1 MRRRETTFSHRLQRL
16 LILTRQ
22 RGLLTRSLAICVF
35 ALLFSC
41 NLAAQTD
48 SNLTPSSVI
57 DTLNSGEI
65 TEALQQAIELD
76 DAAGSRLSDVDTTLM
91 LMQVARGFQKS
102 GDNATAAKLC
112 KRAIKASKR
121 PAADSLT
128 TKQNALVQLAAGT
141 TLFKAGNLH
150 DATEALATALADSSD
165 LDATLNTA
173 QRNVATKLLIQI
185 GGEAIKN
192 KNVELATQAY
202 GHAAENGVKDLRA
215 TAMLGKG
222 WTLASDGKDHPNAA
236 KVLNDFVQEYPDHPD
251 AARAAV
257 AGARCWQRSARNDK
271 ADELA
276 ELVFDRWPDSSE
288 AMDLMRD
295 YISLPDSRLPKS
307 AQQWLENQ
315 IKDDK
320 TASLDPAIAAVALF
334 IEFKAG
340 NSDRVDLLAK
350 RIAESDQKGD
360 ITLSVLEK
368 HTENGQSTEAKRL
381 AANFTSKHA
390 NTTIAAQ
397 EAVCRW
403 AAAEKQWQIIA
414 LASEH
419 SKPSENLD
427 SRSIATE
434 RLFAESLMQTARVSD
449 AQIWWDHLVDVRN
462 DTAFSTQLRC
472 AETATANSDVT
483 TASKRI
489 AAAQLAASNAPQA
502 TMVQMLSAELSIRKL
517 EFDAARTTLAS
528 VVENPGAVPAV
539 RARAQW
545 LIGETFFMQREF
557 LQAIEEYRKVDS
569 IVPDGQWSAASIIQA
584 GKSFEQL
591 GRTQEAKVCYQIL
604 QRRFADSPHAPL
616 ARRRLAA
623 INPDSSTPNNRPIQR

>member
-1 MRRRETTFSHRLQRL
+1 MRRREITFSHRHQRL

-22 RGLLTRSLAICVF
+22 RGLLTRSFAICVF
-35 ALLFSC
+35 AFLFSC
-41 NLAAQTD
+41 DLAAQTD

-65 TEALQQAIELD
+65 TDALQQAIELD

-102 GDNATAAKLC
+102 GDNETAAKLC

-128 TKQNALVQLAAGT
+128 AKQNALVQLAAGT
-141 TLFKAGNLH
+141 TLFKAGNLS
-150 DATEALATALADSSD
+150 DATEALADSINPDAAL
-165 LDATLNTA
+165 NNA
-173 QRNVATKLLIQI
+173 QQKVATKLLIQI
-185 GGEAIKN
+185 GGKALKN
-192 KNVELATQAY
+192 KNVELATNAY

-222 WTLASDGKDHPNAA
+222 WALASDGKDHPNAA
-236 KVLNDFVQEYPDHPD
+236 QVLNDFVQEYPDHPD
-251 AARAAV
+251 TARAAV
-257 AGARCWQRSARNDK
+257 VCARCWQKSYRNDK

-276 ELVFDRWPDSSE
+276 ELVFGRWPDSSE
-288 AMDLMRD
+288 AMDLMQD

-360 ITLSVLEK
+360 ITLSVLKK
-368 HTENGQSTEAKRL
+368 HTENGQSAEAQRL
-381 AANFTSKHA
+381 AANFTSKDA

-397 EAVCRW
+397 EAVFRW
-403 AAAEKQWQIIA
+403 AAAEEQWQIIA

-427 SRSIATE
+427 SRSIAIE
-434 RLFAESLMQTARVSD
+434 RLFAESLMQTARVSE

-483 TASKRI
+483 TAGKRI
-489 AAAQLAASNAPQA
+489 AAAQLAAANAPQA

-528 VVENPGAVPAV
+528 VVENPGAVPTV

-545 LIGETFFMQREF
+545 LIGETFFMQRDF